1 MMEGR
6 EIMAMF
12 QLLEAQGWKPM
23 ICDTPVPLYNSGVPA
38 GSPQEPGSYDG
49 DNILLPRELV
59 GYEPTIAIVVRGCSM
74 QGANIEDGDVVTVRV
89 GQEAEDGDIVVAL
102 LDGEATLKVFFRDED
117 GEVWLVPQNETY
129 QPIKVSEFA
138 SARILGRVVS
148 VKKAVPR
155 VSFRTIQQQ
164 MRNVKRQG
172 DEVSLTDD
180 KLRHA
185 ISKIARQMTTS
196 RHWFCVYRVLVD
208 KGYIGEGDFLS
219 LREKV
224 NLLLPDNDYNINPKD
239 LSRMDVDSF
248 HKRLFFWEEKDA
260 PVQGKRFYE
269 YKALAQAFQD
279 ML

>member
-1 MMEGR
+1 MTNQEYLD
-6 EIMAMF
+6 IYN
-12 QLLEAQGWKPM
+12 LLEAQGWNPM
-23 ICDTPVPLYNSGVPA
+23 VCDTPIPLYNCGVPA
-38 GSPQEPGSYDG
+38 GTPKEPGSYDG

-129 QPIKVSEFA
+129 QPIKVSEFT

-172 DEVSLTDD
+172 DENSLTDE
-180 KLRHA
+180 KLRRA
-185 ISKIARQMTTS
+185 IMKIARQMTTS
-196 RHWFCVYRVLVD
+196 RHWFCVYRVLAD
-208 KGYIGEGDFLS
+208 KGYIGEGDFFS

-224 NLLLPDNDYNINPKD
+224 NQLLPDNDYNINPKD
-239 LSRMDVDSF
+239 LSRLDVDSF

>member
-1 MMEGR
+1 MNRQEFLN
-6 EIMAMF
+6 IYN
-12 QLLEAQGWKPM
+12 LLDAQGWSPM
-23 ICDTPVPLYNSGVPA
+23 VCDTPIPLYNCGVPA
-38 GSPQEPGSYDG
+38 GTPKEPGSYDG

-89 GQEAEDGDIVVAL
+89 GPEAEDGDIVVAL

-129 QPIKVSEFA
+129 QPIKVSEFT

-148 VKKAVPR
+148 VKKTVPR

-172 DEVSLTDD
+172 DENSLTDE
-180 KLRHA
+180 KLRRA
-185 ISKIARQMTTS
+185 IMKIARQMTTS
-196 RHWFCVYRVLVD
+196 RHWFCVYRVLAD
-208 KGYIGEGDFLS
+208 KGYIGEGDFFS

-224 NLLLPDNDYNINPKD
+224 NQLLPDNDYNINPKD
-239 LSRMDVDSF
+239 LSRLDVDSF